1 MQDVATLNRTIFRS
15 DCIDILN
22 DPEILPNRSIDL
34 IYLDPPFNS
43 KKKYAL
49 PFDSKGMDVEAVVA
63 FNDTWTWGD
72 AERRQ
77 YEDWQDRRP
86 ADDTIDL
93 LLSVIDFSLKT
104 GGTKGK
110 NNLAAYLL
118 NMAYRLLPMRRILSE
133 SGSIYL
139 HCDPTASHYLK
150 LLLDA
155 IYGESSFQN
164 EIIWH
169 YGLGGSSPKRY
180 SRKHDVILKYSRS
193 DTFYFDKPQVP
204 ATSQRMKGELKGA
217 TDVWDIPSLNNMSH
231 ERLGYPTQKPLALLE
246 RIVRAACPEGGL
258 VLDPFCGCG
267 TTLHAAES
275 LNRRWI
281 GIDISRF
288 SAGLVRDRLLS
299 HFKTISGSDLKV
311 SGVPLTVEESRS
323 LASHDPFEFEKWV
336 CGQLGAAGIYSKKT
350 PGQKGRD
357 GGVDGILRFW
367 PFRMDGDPTEHQLA
381 VIQVKSGGVSPDSV
395 RALYQ
400 TVEDTPG
407 AKAGVIVCF
416 ADQMGTVENNRSKQ
430 TFTDDQPATYQVIQG
445 LSVEDMLAGRRPDLP
460 NIIKRGGKTEPVP
473 VPSPLL

>member
-1 MQDVATLNRTIFRS
+1 MTTLNRTIFRG
-15 DCIDILN
+15 DCLDILS
-22 DPEILPNRSIDL
+22 DPELLPNQSIDL

-63 FNDTWTWGD
+63 FSDTWTWSD

-77 YEDWQDRRP
+77 YEEWQAHSSTD
-86 ADDTIDL
+86 ATVDF
-93 LLSVIDFSLKT
+93 LLSVMDFSLKT
-104 GGTKGK
+104 RGTKGK

-118 NMAYRLLPMRRILSE
+118 NMAARLLPMRRLLSDH
-133 SGSIYL
+133 GSLYL
-139 HCDPTASHYLK
+139 HCDPNASHYLK
-150 LLLDA
+150 LILDA
-155 IYGESSFQN
+155 IYGESAFQN

-169 YGLGGSSPKRY
+169 YGLGGSSRKRY
-180 SRKHDVILKYSRS
+180 SRKHDVILKYSRT
-193 DTFYFDKPQVP
+193 DDFYFDKPMVP

-217 TDVWDIPSLNNMSH
+217 TDVWDIPSLNNNSH
-231 ERLGYPTQKPLALLE
+231 ERLGYPTQKPLTLLE
-246 RIVRAACPEGGL
+246 RIVKAACPEGGV

-299 HFKTISGSDLKV
+299 HFKTISTSDITV
-311 SGVPLTVEESRS
+311 SGIPLTVSEAQS
-323 LASHDPFEFEKWV
+323 LATHDPFEFEKWV
-336 CGQLGAAGIYSKKT
+336 CGQLGAAGIYTKKR
-350 PGQKGRD
+350 PGQRGRD

-367 PFRMDGDPTEHQLA
+367 PFRMDGNPSEHELA
-381 VIQVKSGGVSPDSV
+381 VIQVKSGGVTADSV

-407 AKAGVIVCF
+407 ATAGVMVCF
-416 ADQMGTVENNRSKQ
+416 EDQMTTVENNRSKRV
-430 TFTDDQPATYQVIQG
+430 FTDDQPATYQMIQG
-445 LSVEDMLAGRRPDLP
+445 LSIEDMLAGQRPRLP